1 MNEKLDRL
9 VDALRHELQQY
20 GEMLALFERQ
30 QEHLMKRNADEVMSS
45 AALINAQGGAIQDA
59 RRDRVERLQELA
71 ESLSVPPDGTLGTL
85 LPALPASRRPQVQAL
100 MDENNRLLGR
110 IQVRAR
116 QNHLML
122 SHSLEHMTRF
132 LHSIMGSS
140 QVRTYD
146 GGGSLA
152 GSQLP
157 AHSLYEAVG

>member
-9 VDALRHELQQY
+9 VGALRHELQQY

-30 QEHLMKRNADEVMSS
+30 QDHLMKRNSDEVLSS
-45 AALINAQGGAIQDA
+45 VTLINAQSGAIHEA
-59 RRDRVERLQELA
+59 RRDRVERLQELSEA
-71 ESLSVPPDGTLGTL
+71 LSIPPDGTLKTL

-110 IQVRAR
+110 IQQRAR

-132 LHSIMGSS
+132 LHSIMGSN
-140 QVRTYD
+140 QRRTYD
-146 GGGSLA
+146 GGGALA
-152 GSQLP
+152 GSPLP
-157 AHSLYEAVG
+157 GHFLYEAVG